1 MTIRVQ
7 QKERTRMALVGAAR
21 QLIADGRAPTV
32 EDAAE
37 AASISRT
44 TAYRYFK
51 SQAELL
57 AEAYPF
63 TQAKTL
69 LPANPPSDIGARV
82 DIVVREVG
90 RQLLESE
97 TQFRTMLRLSLDPK
111 TPRESLPLRQGRV
124 IGWLDEALAPLA
136 TSGVNGTRWPK
147 AKVRRLALA
156 IRATIGIE
164 AMVWLTDVAGLS
176 REEAVKT
183 MRWSAGALV
192 RGALSRHD

>member
-7 QKERTRMALVGAAR
+7 QKERTRTALVAAAR

-37 AASISRT
+37 AAGISRT

-51 SQAELL
+51 NQAELL
-57 AEAYPF
+57 AEAYPH

-69 LPANPPSDIGARV
+69 LAEDAPEDVGARV
-82 DIVVREVG
+82 DAVVREIIG
-90 RQLLESE
+90 LLKESE
-97 TQFRTMLRLSLDPK
+97 VQQRTMLRLSLDPK
-111 TPRESLPLRQGRV
+111 TPRESLPLRQGRA
-124 IGWLDEALAPLA
+124 IGWFEEALAPIA
-136 TSGVNGTRWPK
+136 TRWPR

-156 IRATIGIE
+156 IRTTVGIE
-164 AMVWLTDVAGLS
+164 ALVWLTDVAGLS
-176 REEAVKT
+176 REEAFKT
-183 MRWSAGALV
+183 MRWTAAALV